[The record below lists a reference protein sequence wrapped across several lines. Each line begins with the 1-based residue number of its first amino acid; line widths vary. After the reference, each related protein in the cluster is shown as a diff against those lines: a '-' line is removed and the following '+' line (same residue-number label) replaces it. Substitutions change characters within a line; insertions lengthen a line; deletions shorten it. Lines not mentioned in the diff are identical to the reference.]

1 MSTSADD
8 SAVVVCVDGSP
19 ASDIAVRRVTRAEHA
34 RVQVL
39 VARLP

>member
-8 SAVVVCVDGSP
+8 SAVMVCVDGSP
-19 ASDIAVRRVTRAEHA
+19 ASEAVVRWAERVPI
-34 RVQVL
+34 L